1 MRSKRKRRFKN
12 FFLLLAVVLILLA
25 GLLILRVRKLTV
37 SGNSR
42 YSAETIKDDLIT
54 DFLSGNTLILW
65 WTHKDGTVPDTMPYL
80 ESLKIEIK
88 SPFSVTV
95 KVTEKELVGYFD
107 TGSYAY
113 FDTDGIVLD
122 ITDEL
127 YDGIPVI
134 TGATVG
140 EFTLYQK
147 VPTESSSTLRT
158 ILSLLE
164 LLEYQDL
171 TADEIRFSDN
181 SEITVYIGYIE
192 AELGQDEYLE
202 EKVANLKAILDTF
215 TSTTAGTLHLEN
227 VTGKNED
234 ITFSPSDEVIIETET
249 EETQEQE
256 SETDSSAAESSDT
269 AGTDTGTTDT
279 STLSGITTD
288 GSAVSGP
295 TSSGQEDSTSSGQ
308 SDRTGGTTSDEG
320 DSSDDTTSDEG
331 EDSYSSSPDQGEGSD
346 DTSSDSDGTAND
358 SDDSDDGESDVDLM
372 VFNSSGELVYHVH
385 VRDGLVVDAYGNEVP
400 GCSVNEDGYV
410 VDAYW
415 NIIDPATGEL
425 MN

>member
-1 MRSKRKRRFKN
+1 M
-12 FFLLLAVVLILLA
+12 LLLLVVILVLLA

-37 SGNSR
+37 SGNSH

-54 DFLSGNTLILW
+54 DFFSGNTLILW
-65 WTHKDGTVPDTMPYL
+65 WTYKDGTVPDTMPYL
-80 ESLKIEIK
+80 ESLKIEVK
-88 SPFSVTV
+88 SPFSVAVT
-95 KVTEKELVGYFD
+95 VTEKELVGYFD
-107 TGSYAY
+107 MGSYAY
-113 FDTDGIVLD
+113 FDTDGIVLE

-134 TGATVG
+134 TGASVG

-158 ILSLLE
+158 VLSLLE
-164 LLEYQDL
+164 LLEYQGL

-192 AELGQDEYLE
+192 ADLGQDEYLE

-249 EETQEQE
+249 ETEEIPENDT
-256 SETDSSAAESSDT
+256 ASSD
-269 AGTDTGTTDT
+269 AEDESVTGAADT
-279 STLSGITTD
+279 STLGGITTD
-288 GSAVSGP
+288 GGTADSI
-295 TSSGQEDSTSSGQ
+295 TSSSQEDS
-308 SDRTGGTTSDEG
+308 SDEAASSQEG
-320 DSSDDTTSDEG
+320 SADGASSDA
-331 EDSYSSSPDQGEGSD
+331 EDAAD
-346 DTSSDSDGTAND
+346 D
-358 SDDSDDGESDVDLM
+358 SDDSSDDGESDVDLM

-385 VRDGLVVDAYGNEVP
+385 VKDGLVVDAYGNEVP

-415 NIIDPATGEL
+415 NIIDPATGDL

>member
-1 MRSKRKRRFKN
+1 M
-12 FFLLLAVVLILLA
+12 LLLAAVLLVLLA

-54 DFLSGNTLILW
+54 DFFSSNTLILW

-107 TGSYAY
+107 MGSCAY
-113 FDTDGIVLD
+113 FDSDGIVLD
-122 ITDEL
+122 ITDEV
-127 YDGIPVI
+127 YEGIPII
-134 TGATVG
+134 TGASVG

-164 LLEYQDL
+164 LLEYQEL

-192 AELGQDEYLE
+192 ADLGQDEYLE

-234 ITFSPSDEVIIETET
+234 ITFSPSDEVITEAETET
-249 EETQEQE
+249 EETQEDGA
-256 SETDSSAAESSDT
+256 DSSSAESSGST
-269 AGTDTGTTDT
+269 GTGTGTTDT
-279 STLSGITTD
+279 STLGGLTTD
-288 GSAVSGP
+288 GSTAGGAV
-295 TSSGQEDSTSSGQ
+295 SSGQEDGSDAASSGQ
-308 SDRTGGTTSDEG
+308 DGSSDGTNSDQD
-320 DSSDDTTSDEG
+320 DSSDGTSSDQADG
-331 EDSYSSSPDQGEGSD
+331 SGDS
-346 DTSSDSDGTAND
+346 SSDSDGTA
-358 SDDSDDGESDVDLM
+358 DDSSDFDNGESDVDLM

-415 NIIDPATGEL
+415 NIIDPATGDL